1 MREKSKSAAEE
12 VKESLLTPLAE
23 KDFQT
28 YRPED
33 LSSGE
38 SFLPTRGRKQRKART
53 PLRRFVSF
61 CKVYFVKCAISLKL
75 AEVVTHAELVAE
87 GKVALV
93 PGDENVSDSIV
104 SESHF
109 G

>member
-1 MREKSKSAAEE
+1 
-12 VKESLLTPLAE
+12 
-23 KDFQT
+23 
-28 YRPED
+28 
-33 LSSGE
+33 
-38 SFLPTRGRKQRKART
+38 
-53 PLRRFVSF
+53 VSF